1 MTQVL
6 HLVLSQIKNVS
17 SYIPKGCLWATGIVA
32 FLFVSVM
39 FFINMKNI
47 SYKRIPW
54 WKFGILFLFMT
65 YFYCMLQITLLSRY
79 VSDMFGNADLS
90 ILVKWQMNDME
101 KAYFLSNIIM
111 FVPMG
116 VLLPMLFRWT
126 KYLLTSLPVAT
137 ALSVM
142 IELIQLKKKIGYCQ
156 LDDVVANIIG
166 FLIGYLGFVAIFEV
180 VLGIKAICK
189 IIVYKRLR
197 NDV

>member
-6 HLVLSQIKNVS
+6 HLVLSQIRNVS

-32 FLFVSVM
+32 FLLVTVFVLLYV
-39 FFINMKNI
+39 KKL
-47 SYKRIPW
+47 SYKKIPW
-54 WKFGILFLFMT
+54 WKFGVLFLFVT

-79 VSDMFGNADLS
+79 TSEMFGNADLS

-101 KAYFLSNIIM
+101 KAYFVSNIIM

-116 VLLPMLFRWT
+116 VLLPMLFKWS
-126 KYLLTSLPVAT
+126 KYLLTSLPVAIV
-137 ALSVM
+137 LSCL
-142 IELIQLKKKIGYCQ
+142 IELIQLKRKIGYCQ